1 MSDQS
6 DPHDDNPL
14 PEMPSTEESPDFANF
29 DAVQYV
35 AKHRESLNRRRPSE
49 VEADNEVT
57 RMDSGLKSG
66 RGRRGL
72 TGEPDIPQDVPVG
85 LAARVMGG
93 LTSGQGV
100 NLYAN
105 ILGQVIPLIRRFLP
119 IVGCLLVLA
128 CTCVCGGGY
137 LLIRLVSR

>member
-1 MSDQS
+1 MMSDQS

-14 PEMPSTEESPDFANF
+14 PEMPPTEESPDFANF
-29 DAVQYV
+29 DAAQYV

-93 LTSGQGV
+93 LTSGHGGT
-100 NLYAN
+100 LYAH
-105 ILGQVIPLIRRFLP
+105 ILAQVIP
-119 IVGCLLVLA
+119 
-128 CTCVCGGGY
+128 
-137 LLIRLVSR
+137 